1 MRIITMKTRREKNRL
16 ERIRQAKH
24 RRLSKGNE
32 LLPDEIEQIAW
43 VVQNLP
49 EDSIDKS
56 WEWKGMSKRKQR
68 RAQTLYNTMVQAK
81 KLALEQQEQENPD
94 VSSAEV
100 VNPLLIEAP
109 KETEDNA

>member
-1 MRIITMKTRREKNRL
+1 M
-16 ERIRQAKH
+16 
-24 RRLSKGNE
+24 
-32 LLPDEIEQIAW
+32 
-43 VVQNLP
+43 VQNLP

-94 VSSAEV
+94 VPYVPSAEV

>member
-1 MRIITMKTRREKNRL
+1 MKSRREKNRL

-94 VSSAEV
+94 VPSVPSAEV